1 MLRISI
7 VRKKSEITITAIIL
21 RICAVH
27 AIALYSADWVERDKK
42 ICCFMKGDITM
53 ISTNK
58 VIGFYVDAFGNE
70 VDEYEQIEKYSV
82 RYKGKI
88 FEGDTDG
95 YNIHH
100 YDRWEDAKSIYD
112 MYPGVSIYDNEY
124 DIIFEDGDWH

>member
-1 MLRISI
+1 
-7 VRKKSEITITAIIL
+7 
-21 RICAVH
+21 
-27 AIALYSADWVERDKK
+27 
-42 ICCFMKGDITM
+42 MKGDITM

-88 FEGDTDG
+88 FEDDTDG